1 MGGFVLMVNLK
12 EEIEKIITDII
23 NNTHSSSSSLDIKCG
38 PTISE
43 MKSTLSG
50 LSHEE
55 QYKQLT
61 EQGLLNPL
69 EEKDFQEIP
78 NTIQRNNEWIEIV
91 QDNLNKGKYDFDE
104 DYKQE
109 LIDEIKKKQ
118 EENNALNDELFQ
130 YGRRLIEGY
139 ETELPLD
146 LNEYQGR
153 GSQRDEQI
161 GLWERDDYGDLDY
174 SYEITHDMG
183 YAEEK
188 TIDNQQS
195 SIQLDD
201 SAWEYRDDETILLND
216 PRVESMNNYF
226 AGDLSHINY
235 EISHKGYLD
244 KINETARK
252 DVKNIDSL
260 MEESDGLAYDTLL
273 FRGGHFDIHTR
284 VGETISFKGYTSTTF
299 QSDVAKYYGGD
310 SVEDRKYSGDMLYL
324 IHAHEGTKGIAGNDE
339 RFENGFLE
347 HEYVLPRN
355 IPMKVLRIDYEN
367 MVCELFIED

>member
-1 MGGFVLMVNLK
+1 MVNLN
-12 EEIEKIITDII
+12 EIEKIITDII
-23 NNTHSSSSSLDIKCG
+23 INTHSSLDTKCG
-38 PTISE
+38 PTIAE
-43 MKSTLSG
+43 MRETLSSMSDHRK
-50 LSHEE
+50 LIELRNSN
-55 QYKQLT
+55 
-61 EQGLLNPL
+61 LLNPL
-69 EEKDFQEIP
+69 EERDFENKIQSKMEFKGRIKE
-78 NTIQRNNEWIEIV
+78 IQRKLDEGYW
-91 QDNLNKGKYDFDE
+91 DKYE
-104 DYKQE
+104 DSDE
-109 LIDEIKKKQ
+109 LIKMHEDTIKEYEQKLKDIDE
-118 EENNALNDELFQ
+118 EFFQ

-153 GSQRDEQI
+153 GGQRDEQI

-174 SYEITHDMG
+174 SYEITHNMG
-183 YAEEK
+183 HTEET
-188 TIDNQQS
+188 TIDNQQN

-201 SAWEYRDDETILLND
+201 SAWEYRDDDTVPLND

-226 AGDLSHINY
+226 AGDLSNINY

-260 MEESDGLAYDTLL
+260 MEESEGLPYDTLL
-273 FRGGHFDIHTR
+273 FRGGHYDIHTR

-299 QSDVAKYYGGD
+299 QSEVAKYYGGD

-324 IHAHEGTKGIAGNDE
+324 IHAHKGTKGIAGNDE